1 MTSKSPQVSTPIKV
15 AVVGFGVM
23 GKRHANVYATLPYTK
38 LVAIVDPLK
47 SQRNLAATNYAIDTY
62 SHIDCMLRNTELD
75 AVSIVAP
82 TNLHFSLV
90 KCCLE
95 ANLHVMVEKPVATN
109 CNHARE
115 LINLSQKHDLILQ
128 VGHITRFYKAVQ
140 MLKGYVKEPYFIEA
154 RRLVPSYRVRD
165 VGVILDLMIHDID
178 IVLGLVPNSIC
189 EINVVGQR
197 LREIPYEDIALA
209 QIVFENGCIARFL
222 ANRVAHQ
229 TERSLVVAESG
240 QTLQL
245 DFSRSPNTELTLYN
259 LSGSIS
265 NNQAQVIHTYIEED
279 NPLRAELEHFLARIL
294 HKTTPIGTLEDD
306 LKALDL
312 ASKLTK
318 KLHSKFKVVNSWSK

>member
-1 MTSKSPQVSTPIKV
+1 MNSSKKPQTSTLINV

-23 GKRHANVYATLPYTK
+23 GKRHANVYAALPYTK
-38 LVAIVDPLK
+38 LVAIVDPLE
-47 SQRNLAATNYAIDTY
+47 SQRKLAAANFAIATY
-62 SHIDCMLRNTELD
+62 SNIDNMLQDTELD
-75 AVSIVAP
+75 AVSVVAP

-90 KCCLE
+90 KRCLE
-95 ANLHVMVEKPVATN
+95 ENLHVMVEKPVATN
-109 CNHARE
+109 CDHARQ

-140 MLKGYVKEPYFIEA
+140 MLKDYVKEPYFIEA

-178 IVLGLVPNSIC
+178 IVLGLVPSNIC
-189 EINVVGQR
+189 EINVAGQK
-197 LREIPYEDIALA
+197 LREIPYEDVAVA
-209 QIVFENGCIARFL
+209 QIVFDNGCIARFL

-245 DFSRSPNTELTLYN
+245 DFSRPPNTEIARYN
-259 LSGSIS
+259 LGGNVI
-265 NNQAQVIHTYIEED
+265 NNHAQVVRTYIEED

-294 HKTTPIGTLEDD
+294 YKTTPIGTLEDD

-318 KLHSKFKVVNSWSK
+318 KLHAKLRLIED